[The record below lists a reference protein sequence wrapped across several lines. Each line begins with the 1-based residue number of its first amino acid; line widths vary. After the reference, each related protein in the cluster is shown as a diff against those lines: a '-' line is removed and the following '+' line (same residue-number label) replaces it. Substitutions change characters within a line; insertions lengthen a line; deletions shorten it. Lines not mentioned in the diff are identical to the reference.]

1 MQPSLLSNMKKFVI
15 FILTLLLLIA
25 CEYYLLTEMFTQKR
39 LPVIAG
45 TLAGVLLCV
54 FVFLRFFKK
63 TVTTS

>member
-15 FILTLLLLIA
+15 FILTLFLLIA

-45 TLAGVLLCV
+45 TLTGVLLCV